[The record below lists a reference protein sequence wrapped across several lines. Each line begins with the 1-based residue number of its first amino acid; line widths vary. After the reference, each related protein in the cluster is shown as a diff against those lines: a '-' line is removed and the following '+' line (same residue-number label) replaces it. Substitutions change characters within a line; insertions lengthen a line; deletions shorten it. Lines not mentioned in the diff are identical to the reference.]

1 MSILLPIFIGWVGSF
16 AALRRGFF
24 YSVVRMYVEVNGN
37 SPLGLA
43 DTWTEWCDV
52 EITKD
57 SSDRVVSIVATRT
70 DGAVFTKTIAYNGS
84 KTNISKWMKTA

>member
-1 MSILLPIFIGWVGSF
+1 MRVFPPR
-16 AALRRGFF
+16 AGFF
-24 YSVVRMYVEVNGN
+24 ISGAHMLADVGLN
-37 SPLGLA
+37 SPLGLS

-57 SSDRVVSIVATRT
+57 SSDRVVSIVATRS

-84 KTNISKWMKTA
+84 KTNISKWTKTA

>member
-1 MSILLPIFIGWVGSF
+1 MRVCP
-16 AALRRGFF
+16 LRAGFF
-24 YSVVRMYVEVNGN
+24 IFGAHMLADVGLS
-37 SPLGLA
+37 SPLGLS

-57 SSDRVVSIVATRT
+57 SSDRVVSIVATRS

-84 KTNISKWMKTA
+84 KTNISKWTKMA

>member
-1 MSILLPIFIGWVGSF
+1 MVVDVGLS
-16 AALRRGFF
+16 
-24 YSVVRMYVEVNGN
+24 
-37 SPLGLA
+37 SPLGLS

-57 SSDRVVSIVATRT
+57 GSDRPVSIVATRS

-84 KTNISKWMKTA
+84 KTNISKWVKTA